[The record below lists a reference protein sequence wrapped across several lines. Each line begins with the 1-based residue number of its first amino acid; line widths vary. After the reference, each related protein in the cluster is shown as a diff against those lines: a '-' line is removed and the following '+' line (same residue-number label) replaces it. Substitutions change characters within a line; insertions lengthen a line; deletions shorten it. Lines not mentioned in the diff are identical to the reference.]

1 MSMLGLGFEWK
12 VELHPENRFNIG
24 NLTLTAYP
32 PPPYRGT
39 PKPES
44 MRKCF
49 VPALIMAVNS
59 FHLFG
64 ILEAR

>member
-12 VELHPENRFNIG
+12 VELHPENRFNIDD
-24 NLTLTAYP
+24 LTLTAYP
-32 PPPYRGT
+32 PPPYLGT

-49 VPALIMAVNS
+49 VPA
-59 FHLFG
+59 
-64 ILEAR
+64 